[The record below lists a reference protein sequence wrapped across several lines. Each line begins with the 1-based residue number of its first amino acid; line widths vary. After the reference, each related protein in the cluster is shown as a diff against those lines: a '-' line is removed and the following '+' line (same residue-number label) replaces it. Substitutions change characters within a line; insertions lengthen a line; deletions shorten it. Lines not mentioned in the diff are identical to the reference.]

1 MPQELPTEISPELQ
15 RVFVEEVFAI
25 PGGEKIKTC
34 IQCGTCSASCP
45 TAYAMDYT
53 PRQIICFFRAGLL
66 DRVLRSNTVWMCAS
80 CYNCHVRCPAGIKLT
95 DVMYELKR
103 LGIKYGIYPEGEKAP
118 ALSTSFEDVVE
129 RYGRNFETQ
138 MMAKYSMRAGPMN
151 GIKMLPLAIRMF
163 RRGRVKLSAQ
173 EIPQHDDLQ
182 KMIDAAESEEAGR

>member
-15 RVFVEEVFAI
+15 KVFMEEVFSI

-53 PRQIICFFRAGLL
+53 PRQIISFFRAGLL

-103 LGIKYGIYPEGEKAP
+103 LGIKYNLYPDGEKAP
-118 ALSTSFEDVVE
+118 ALSTSFEDVVDD
-129 RYGRNFETQ
+129 YGRNFETQ
-138 MMAKYSMRAGPMN
+138 MMAKYTMRTGALAGLRLLPMAF
-151 GIKMLPLAIRMF
+151 KMWQ
-163 RRGRVKLSAQ
+163 RGRVKLKA
-173 EIPQHDDLQ
+173 ERIDNHRDLRR
-182 KMIDAAESEEAGR
+182 MIEAAEAEEARR